1 MISQTAINIVNMEV
15 QSKYHVSNERM
26 AEEQAIID
34 LAKKDPAKFES
45 LYERYHE
52 QIFRY
57 AYQRIDDKDLCHDV
71 TQQVF
76 LKALT
81 SLHKYEFR
89 GVPFSSWLYRIAQS
103 EVYQAL
109 RDKQAERCVSLNENM
124 TAEMM
129 DEVEDNKM
137 GKEIQYERVAKAV
150 AQLEEE
156 DLQLVEMRFME
167 KRPFKEVAEILGIT
181 ENNAKVKLYR
191 ALEKLKKILIKK
203 QTFW

>member
-1 MISQTAINIVNMEV
+1 
-15 QSKYHVSNERM
+15 
-26 AEEQAIID
+26 
-34 LAKKDPAKFES
+34 
-45 LYERYHE
+45 
-52 QIFRY
+52 
-57 AYQRIDDKDLCHDV
+57 
-71 TQQVF
+71 
-76 LKALT
+76 
-81 SLHKYEFR
+81 
-89 GVPFSSWLYRIAQS
+89 
-103 EVYQAL
+103 
-109 RDKQAERCVSLNENM
+109 M

-203 QTFW
+203 QTF